1 MELYNTEDI
10 KKAKELYEKS
20 LNGVYT
26 IELYDKATDSLSSVH
41 ICQNEFQAEELIMQG
56 KDLPELEEGNSYRVF
71 KTKYNSNAEIIGHS
85 LVKEYTKDD
94 IENVAKVKRNPLL
107 ERLDKVRQQEE
118 YAKQLQKETENK
130 EFNLVYD
137 KVKEILPRAKELHE
151 LRKEFNY
158 PQTAMIPFWQE
169 YPEFYPYRDG
179 PRQRGEK
186 GDADDI
192 IWTKKGIGLK
202 PESKFSSYVC
212 VNYYDGSLSVRN
224 DYKSS
229 NEPVSKY
236 KQEFVN
242 SQLKEIAEKFDLFY
256 QCEYA
261 KLEYEL
267 KTRSQSSDAIIVKY
281 KKKDQKLDNMEK
293 ESEEPVDLHLL
304 ESIEYSF
311 DYNDVTV
318 EFENMILYITRTE
331 QDEAMVDY
339 YINDRETGF
348 MEDSGTWF
356 DDYNFTADLKRA
368 VKSVMKEKDISEQIL
383 SVNKGDRFEEIAGIS
398 PVRQRGGQSM

>member
-26 IELYDKATDSLSSVH
+26 VELYDKASDSLSSVH
-41 ICQNEFQAEELIMQG
+41 ICQNEYQAEELIMAG
-56 KDLPELEEGNSYRVF
+56 KDLPELAEGNSYRVF
-71 KTKYNSNAEIIGHS
+71 KTRYDSNAEIIEHS

-94 IENVAKVKRNPLL
+94 IESVSKVKRNPLL

-118 YAKQLQKETENK
+118 YAKQLQEETENK

-158 PQTAMIPFWQE
+158 PQTAMNPFFSE
-169 YPEFYPYRDG
+169 YPEFCPY
-179 PRQRGEK
+179 RGEK
-186 GDADDI
+186 GEKSEANDI

-202 PESKFSSYVC
+202 PDSEYSYYVC

-242 SQLKEIAEKFDLFY
+242 RQLKEIAEKFDSFY

-267 KTRSQSSDAIIVKY
+267 KIRSQGSESTIVKY
-281 KKKDQKLDNMEK
+281 KKKDQKLDNMGK

-304 ESIEYSF
+304 ESIPYTF
-311 DYNDVTV
+311 DYYEVTV
-318 EFENMILYITRTE
+318 EFEDMILYIART
-331 QDEAMVDY
+331 DLGSADVDY
-339 YINDRETGF
+339 YINDKETGC
-348 MEDSGTWF
+348 MEDCGTWF
-356 DDYNFTADLKRA
+356 DDYNTTADLKEA
-368 VKSVMKEKDISEQIL
+368 VKAVMKEKEISEQIL

>member
-26 IELYDKATDSLSSVH
+26 IELYDKASDSLSSVH
-41 ICQNEFQAEELIMQG
+41 ICQNEYQAEELIMEG
-56 KDLPELEEGNSYRVF
+56 KDLPELAEGNSYRVF
-71 KTKYNSNAEIIGHS
+71 KTRYDSNSEIIEHS

-158 PQTAMIPFWQE
+158 PQTAMISFWQE

-192 IWTKKGIGLK
+192 IWVKNGIGLK
-202 PESKFSSYVC
+202 PESEFSSYVC
-212 VNYYDGSLSVRN
+212 VNYYDGSLSVKK
-224 DYKSS
+224 DFDKT

-242 SQLKEIAEKFDLFY
+242 RQLKEIAEKFDSFY

-267 KTRSQSSDAIIVKY
+267 KIRSQGSESTIVKY
-281 KKKDQKLDNMEK
+281 KKKDQKLDNMGK

-304 ESIEYSF
+304 ESIPYTF
-311 DYNDVTV
+311 DYYEVTV
-318 EFENMILYITRTE
+318 EFEDMILYIART
-331 QDEAMVDY
+331 DLGSANVDY
-339 YINDRETGF
+339 YINDKETGC
-348 MEDSGTWF
+348 MEDCGTWF
-356 DDYNFTADLKRA
+356 DYYNTTADLKEA
-368 VKSVMKEKDISEQIL
+368 VKAVMKEKEISEQIL

-398 PVRQRGGQSM
+398 PVRQHNGQSM

>member
-26 IELYDKATDSLSSVH
+26 IELYDKASDSLNSVH
-41 ICQNEFQAEELIMQG
+41 ICQNEYQAEELIMEG
-56 KDLPELEEGNSYRVF
+56 KDLPELTEGNSYRVF
-71 KTKYNSNAEIIGHS
+71 KTKYDSNAEIIEHS
-85 LVKEYTKDD
+85 LIKEYTRAD
-94 IENVAKVKRNPLL
+94 IENGSKLKRNPLL

-118 YAKQLQKETENK
+118 YAKQLQKETNNK
-130 EFNLVYD
+130 EFNLVYN

-158 PQTAMIPFWQE
+158 PKTAMIPFYEE
-169 YPEFYPYRDG
+169 YPEFRPYADCHRA
-179 PRQRGEK
+179 RGDK
-186 GDADDI
+186 ADADCL
-192 IWTKKGIGLK
+192 IWVNKGIGVK
-202 PESKFSSYVC
+202 PFNDYEHYVC
-212 VNYYDGSLSVRN
+212 VNYYDGTISVRL
-224 DYKSS
+224 DSEKS
-229 NEPVSKY
+229 NEPMSKY
-236 KQEFVN
+236 KQEWVN
-242 SQLKEIAEKFDLFY
+242 MQLSKIVESFDSFY

-267 KTRSQSSDAIIVKY
+267 KMRSQGTDAIIEKY
-281 KKKDQKLDNMEK
+281 KDKDQELDKIKK
-293 ESEEPVDLHLL
+293 ENEETTDLHLL
-304 ESIEYSF
+304 KSLTF
-311 DYNDVTV
+311 ADGDATV
-318 EFENMILYITRTE
+318 EFEKMILYLTRTE

-339 YINDRETGF
+339 YINDKETGC
-348 MEDSGTWF
+348 MEDCGSWF

>member
-56 KDLPELEEGNSYRVF
+56 KDLPELAEGNSYRVF
-71 KTKYNSNAEIIGHS
+71 KTKYNSNSEIIEHS

-158 PQTAMIPFWQE
+158 PQTAMNPFFSE
-169 YPEFYPYRDG
+169 YPEFCPY
-179 PRQRGEK
+179 RGEK
-186 GDADDI
+186 GEKSEANDI
-192 IWTKKGIGLK
+192 IWVKNGIGLK
-202 PESKFSSYVC
+202 PESEFSSYVC
-212 VNYYDGSLSVRN
+212 VNYYDGSLSVKK
-224 DYKSS
+224 DFDKT

-242 SQLKEIAEKFDLFY
+242 SQLKKIAEKFDSFY

-304 ESIEYSF
+304 ESIQYTF
-311 DYNDVTV
+311 DYYDVTV
-318 EFENMILYITRTE
+318 EFEEMILYITRTE
-331 QDEAMVDY
+331 QDVAKVDY
-339 YINDRETGF
+339 YINNKDTGC
-348 MEDSGTWF
+348 MEDCGSWF
-356 DDYNFTADLKRA
+356 DDYNVTADLKEA
-368 VKSVMKEKDISEQIL
+368 VKAVMKEKDISEQIL
-383 SVNKGDRFEEIAGIS
+383 SVNKGDRFDEIAGIS
-398 PVRQRGGQSM
+398 PVRQHNGQSM

>member
-26 IELYDKATDSLSSVH
+26 IELYDKASDSLSSVH
-41 ICQNEFQAEELIMQG
+41 ICQDEYQAEELIMEG
-56 KDLPELEEGNSYRVF
+56 KDLPELAEGNSYRVF
-71 KTKYNSNAEIIGHS
+71 KTRYDSNAEIIEHS

-94 IENVAKVKRNPLL
+94 IENAAKVKRNPLL

-137 KVKEILPRAKELHE
+137 KVKQILPRAKELHE

-158 PQTAMIPFWQE
+158 PQTAMNPFYDE
-169 YPEFYPYRDG
+169 YPEFRPYKG
-179 PRQRGEK
+179 ERGEK
-186 GDADDI
+186 ADADDI
-192 IWTKKGIGLK
+192 IWVKNGIGVK
-202 PESKFSSYVC
+202 PYDEYEHYVC
-212 VNYYDGSLSVRN
+212 VNYYDGQISVRKYF
-224 DYKSS
+224 DKS
-229 NEPVSKY
+229 NEPASKF
-236 KQEFVN
+236 KQEWVN
-242 SQLKEIAEKFDLFY
+242 SQLKKIVESFDSFY

-267 KTRSQSSDAIIVKY
+267 KTRSQSSDAIIEKY
-281 KKKDQKLDNMEK
+281 KDKDQKLDEIKK
-293 ESEEPVDLHLL
+293 ENEETADLHLL
-304 ESIEYSF
+304 KSLTFE
-311 DYNDVTV
+311 DVDATV
-318 EFENMILYITRTE
+318 EFENMILYLTRTE

-339 YINDRETGF
+339 YINDRETGC
-348 MEDSGTWF
+348 MKDCGSWF

-383 SVNKGDRFEEIAGIS
+383 SVNDGDRFEEITGIS

>member
-1 MELYNTEDI
+1 MEFLNKEDI
-10 KKAKELYEKS
+10 KKAKELYENS

-26 IELYDKATDSLSSVH
+26 IELYDRSSNSLNSVH
-41 ICQNEFQAEELIMQG
+41 ICQNENQAEELIMEG
-56 KDLPELEEGNSYRVF
+56 KDLPELAEGNSYRVF
-71 KTKYNSNAEIIGHS
+71 KTRYDSNAEIIEHS

-94 IENVAKVKRNPLL
+94 IENTSKVKRNPLL

-158 PQTAMIPFWQE
+158 PQTAMNPFFSE
-169 YPEFYPYRDG
+169 YPEFCPY
-179 PRQRGEK
+179 RGEK
-186 GDADDI
+186 GEKSEANDI
-192 IWTKKGIGLK
+192 IWVKNGIGLK
-202 PESKFSSYVC
+202 PDSEYSNYVC
-212 VNYYDGSLSVRN
+212 VNYYDGSLSVKK
-224 DYKSS
+224 DFEKTS
-229 NEPVSKY
+229 EPVSKY

-242 SQLKEIAEKFDLFY
+242 SQLKKIAEKFDSFY

-293 ESEEPVDLHLL
+293 ESKEPVDLHLL
-304 ESIEYSF
+304 ESIQYTF
-311 DYNDVTV
+311 DYYDVTV
-318 EFENMILYITRTE
+318 EFENMILYITRT
-331 QDEAMVDY
+331 DLGSANVDY
-339 YINDRETGF
+339 YINDKETGC
-348 MEDSGTWF
+348 MEDCGSWF
-356 DDYNFTADLKRA
+356 DDCNVTADLKEA
-368 VKSVMKEKDISEQIL
+368 VKAAMKEKDISEQIL

>member
-1 MELYNTEDI
+1 MEFYNTEDI

-26 IELYDKATDSLSSVH
+26 IELYDKASDSLSSVH
-41 ICQNEFQAEELIMQG
+41 ICQNEYQAEELIMEG
-56 KDLPELEEGNSYRVF
+56 KDLPELAEGNSYRVF
-71 KTKYNSNAEIIGHS
+71 KTRYDSNAERIEHS
-85 LVKEYTKDD
+85 LIKEYTKDD
-94 IENVAKVKRNPLL
+94 IEKRSKAKINSLL

-118 YAKQLQKETENK
+118 YAKQLQEETENK

-158 PQTAMIPFWQE
+158 PQTSMLPFWRE

-202 PESKFSSYVC
+202 PDNKYSSYVC
-212 VNYYDGSLSVRN
+212 VNYYDGSLSVKK
-224 DYKSS
+224 DFDKTS
-229 NEPVSKY
+229 EPVSNY
-236 KQEFVN
+236 KREFVN
-242 SQLKEIAEKFDLFY
+242 RQLKKIAEKFDLFY

-267 KTRSQSSDAIIVKY
+267 KMRSQGTDKKIEKY
-281 KKKDQKLDNMEK
+281 KEK
-293 ESEEPVDLHLL
+293 EQDLDDM
-304 ESIEYSF
+304 EIE
-311 DYNDVTV
+311 
-318 EFENMILYITRTE
+318 M
-331 QDEAMVDY
+331 
-339 YINDRETGF
+339 
-348 MEDSGTWF
+348 
-356 DDYNFTADLKRA
+356 
-368 VKSVMKEKDISEQIL
+368 
-383 SVNKGDRFEEIAGIS
+383 
-398 PVRQRGGQSM
+398 

>member
-26 IELYDKATDSLSSVH
+26 IELYDKATDSLNSVH

-56 KDLPELEEGNSYRVF
+56 KDLPELAEGNSYRVF
-71 KTKYNSNAEIIGHS
+71 KTKYNSNAEIIEHS

-158 PQTAMIPFWQE
+158 PQTAMNPFFSE
-169 YPEFYPYRDG
+169 YPEFCPY
-179 PRQRGEK
+179 RGEK
-186 GDADDI
+186 GEKSEANDI
-192 IWTKKGIGLK
+192 IWVKNGIGLK
-202 PESKFSSYVC
+202 PESEFSSYVC
-212 VNYYDGSLSVRN
+212 VNYYDGSLSVKK
-224 DYKSS
+224 DFDKT

-242 SQLKEIAEKFDLFY
+242 SQLKKIAEKFDSFY

-304 ESIEYSF
+304 ESIQYTF
-311 DYNDVTV
+311 DYYDVTV
-318 EFENMILYITRTE
+318 EFEEMILYLTRTGM
-331 QDEAMVDY
+331 DSANVDY
-339 YINDRETGF
+339 YINDKETGC
-348 MEDSGTWF
+348 MEDCGSWF
-356 DDYNFTADLKRA
+356 DDYNVTADLKEA
-368 VKSVMKEKDISEQIL
+368 VKAVMKEKDISEQIL
-383 SVNKGDRFEEIAGIS
+383 SVNKGDRFDEIAGIS
-398 PVRQRGGQSM
+398 PVRQHNGQSM

>member
-26 IELYDKATDSLSSVH
+26 IELYDKASDSLSSVH
-41 ICQNEFQAEELIMQG
+41 ICQNEYQAEELIMEG
-56 KDLPELEEGNSYRVF
+56 KDLPELAEGNSYRVF
-71 KTKYNSNAEIIGHS
+71 KTRYDSNAEIIEHS

-158 PQTAMIPFWQE
+158 PQTAMNPFFSE
-169 YPEFYPYRDG
+169 YPEFCPY
-179 PRQRGEK
+179 RGEK
-186 GDADDI
+186 GKKSEANDI

-202 PESKFSSYVC
+202 PESEFSSYVC
-212 VNYYDGSLSVRN
+212 VNYYDGSLSVRK
-224 DYKSS
+224 DFDKT
-229 NEPVSKY
+229 NEPVSNY
-236 KQEFVN
+236 KQEFIN
-242 SQLKEIAEKFDLFY
+242 RQLKEIAEKFDSFY

-304 ESIEYSF
+304 ESIQYTF
-311 DYNDVTV
+311 DYYDVTV
-318 EFENMILYITRTE
+318 EFENMILYITRT
-331 QDEAMVDY
+331 DLGSANVDY
-339 YINDRETGF
+339 YINDKKTGY
-348 MEDSGTWF
+348 MEDSGSWF
-356 DDYNFTADLKRA
+356 DDCNCTADLKEA
-368 VKSVMKEKDISEQIL
+368 VKAAMKEKDISEQIL

-398 PVRQRGGQSM
+398 PVRQHNGQSM

>member
-26 IELYDKATDSLSSVH
+26 IELYDKASDSLNSVH
-41 ICQNEFQAEELIMQG
+41 ICQNENQAEELIMEG
-56 KDLPELEEGNSYRVF
+56 KDLPELAEGNSYRVF
-71 KTKYNSNAEIIGHS
+71 KTRYDSNAEIIEHS
-85 LVKEYTKDD
+85 LIKEYTKDD
-94 IENVAKVKRNPLL
+94 ISTSKVKRNPLL

-118 YAKQLQKETENK
+118 YARQLQKETENK

-158 PQTAMIPFWQE
+158 PQTAMNPFFSE
-169 YPEFYPYRDG
+169 YPEFCPY
-179 PRQRGEK
+179 RGEK
-186 GDADDI
+186 GKKSEANDI

-202 PESKFSSYVC
+202 PDSEYSSYVC

-242 SQLKEIAEKFDLFY
+242 SQLKEIAEKFDDFY

-267 KTRSQSSDAIIVKY
+267 KIRSQSSDAIIGKY
-281 KKKDQKLDNMEK
+281 
-293 ESEEPVDLHLL
+293 
-304 ESIEYSF
+304 
-311 DYNDVTV
+311 
-318 EFENMILYITRTE
+318 
-331 QDEAMVDY
+331 
-339 YINDRETGF
+339 
-348 MEDSGTWF
+348 
-356 DDYNFTADLKRA
+356 
-368 VKSVMKEKDISEQIL
+368 KEKDQNL
-383 SVNKGDRFEEIAGIS
+383 DDMEIE
-398 PVRQRGGQSM
+398 M

>member
-26 IELYDKATDSLSSVH
+26 VELYAKASDSLSSVH
-41 ICQNEFQAEELIMQG
+41 ICQNEYQAEELIMAG
-56 KDLPELEEGNSYRVF
+56 KDLPELAEGNSYRVF
-71 KTKYNSNAEIIGHS
+71 KTRYDSNAEIIEHS

-94 IENVAKVKRNPLL
+94 IENISKVKRNPLL

-137 KVKEILPRAKELHE
+137 KVKEILPMAKELHE

-158 PQTAMIPFWQE
+158 PQTAMISFWQE

-202 PESKFSSYVC
+202 PDNEYSSYVC

-229 NEPVSKY
+229 NEPASNY

-242 SQLKEIAEKFDLFY
+242 RQLNEIAEKFDLFY

-267 KTRSQSSDAIIVKY
+267 KTRSQSSDAIIEKY
-281 KKKDQKLDNMEK
+281 KDKDQELDKIKK
-293 ESEEPVDLHLL
+293 ENDETADLHLL
-304 ESIEYSF
+304 KSLTFE
-311 DYNDVTV
+311 DDDATV
-318 EFENMILYITRTE
+318 EFENMILYISRIE
-331 QDEAMVDY
+331 QDEAVVEY
-339 YINDRETGF
+339 YINDRETGC
-348 MEDSGTWF
+348 MEDSGTWV
-356 DDYNFTADLKRA
+356 DDYNFIADLKRA
-368 VKSVMKEKDISEQIL
+368 VKAVMKEKDISEQIL

-398 PVRQRGGQSM
+398 PVRQSGGQSM

>member
-56 KDLPELEEGNSYRVF
+56 KDLPELAEGNSYRVF
-71 KTKYNSNAEIIGHS
+71 KTKYNSNSEIIEHS

-158 PQTAMIPFWQE
+158 PQTAMNPFFSE
-169 YPEFYPYRDG
+169 YPEFCPY
-179 PRQRGEK
+179 RGEK
-186 GDADDI
+186 GEKSEANDI
-192 IWTKKGIGLK
+192 IWVKNGIGLK
-202 PESKFSSYVC
+202 PDSEYSDYVC
-212 VNYYDGSLSVRN
+212 VNYYDGSLSVKK
-224 DYKSS
+224 DFEKTS
-229 NEPVSKY
+229 EPVSKY

-242 SQLKEIAEKFDLFY
+242 SQLKKIAEKFDSFY

-304 ESIEYSF
+304 ESIQYTF
-311 DYNDVTV
+311 DYYDVTV
-318 EFENMILYITRTE
+318 EFENMILYVTRT
-331 QDEAMVDY
+331 DLDSADVYY
-339 YINDRETGF
+339 YINDKETGC
-348 MEDSGTWF
+348 MEDYGSWF
-356 DDYNFTADLKRA
+356 DDYNVTADLKEA
-368 VKSVMKEKDISEQIL
+368 VKAVMKEKDISEQIL